1 MSSIGALIPIVAII
15 CGTIILLAPFII
27 VMHYMTRWRASKGLS
42 ADDER
47 LLEDLWRTAQAL
59 EKRIETM
66 ETILRRDHPDGADM
80 ADEDPRPEGRRRRER
95 GDWPETR
102 DWDE

>member
-15 CGTIILLAPFII
+15 CGTIILVAPFII

-66 ETILRRDHPDGADM
+66 ETILRRDHPDGGAM
-80 ADEDPRPEGRRRRER
+80 PEGVPWPDGRRRRE
-95 GDWPETR
+95 GR
-102 DWDE
+102 DWDD